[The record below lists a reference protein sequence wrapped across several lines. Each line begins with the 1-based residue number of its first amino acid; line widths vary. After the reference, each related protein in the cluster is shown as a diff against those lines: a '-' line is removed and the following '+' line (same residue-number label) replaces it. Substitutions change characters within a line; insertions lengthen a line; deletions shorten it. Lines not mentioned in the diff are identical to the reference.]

1 VLPCRELPYL
11 IMCLLSLHDAL
22 PISTAKLFC
31 LPVIINCVAL
41 ITEPQPPTRLKCPNS
56 PCRIRNVPGFRIVSI
71 FSSELYY
78 NRDEAILQA
87 QQLMKAS
94 AYLIRSFIAR
104 SASSFICLRFISSRL
119 SYFFLPLAMPRS
131 TLHTPFLI

>member
-1 VLPCRELPYL
+1 LFRDQSCCTL
-11 IMCLLSLHDAL
+11 IQRP
-22 PISTAKLFC
+22 PISTLFPYTT
-31 LPVIINCVAL
+31 LFRS
-41 ITEPQPPTRLKCPNS
+41 TRLKCPNS